1 MEAFID
7 LVKDIWD
14 FLKVRKKYWLAPLIV
29 TIVLMGGLIVFTQ
42 GSVVA
47 PFIYSIF

>member
-1 MEAFID
+1 MEAFLD
-7 LVKDIWD
+7 LIKDVWD
-14 FLKVRKKYWLAPLIV
+14 FLKVRKKYWLAPLII
-29 TIVLMGGLIVFTQ
+29 TIVLMGVLIVFTQ

>member
-1 MEAFID
+1 MEAFFD

-14 FLKVRKKYWLAPLIV
+14 FMKVRKKYWLAPLII
-29 TIVLMGGLIVFTQ
+29 TILLMGVLIVFTQ

>member
-1 MEAFID
+1 MEEFFD

-14 FLKVRKKYWLAPLIV
+14 FLKVRKKYWLAPLII
-29 TIVLMGGLIVFTQ
+29 TIALMGVLIVFTQ